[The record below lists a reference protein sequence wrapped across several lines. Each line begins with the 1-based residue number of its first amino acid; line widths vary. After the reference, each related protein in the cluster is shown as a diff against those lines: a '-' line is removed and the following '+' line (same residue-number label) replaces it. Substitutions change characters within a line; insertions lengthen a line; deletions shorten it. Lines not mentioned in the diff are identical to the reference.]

1 LSTVEKN
8 QLIWYLA
15 AKCSFNQMP
24 SERKS
29 RPHVSIAWKEPTEMS
44 PSLSQQMGLCNFV
57 RL

>member
-1 LSTVEKN
+1 LH
-8 QLIWYLA
+8 YLA
-15 AKCSFNQMP
+15 TKQVAAKYSFNQMP
-24 SERKS
+24 ERKS